1 MQMTFRNR
9 PGTLFVLLALL
20 IFLGAGGLVGGV
32 SMLSDP
38 SGQGLGLSLDLLDPV
53 PIDDYLLP
61 GIFLLT
67 VMGILPLFTAYG
79 AWALPQWGPLQR
91 LNPWPEFHW
100 SWSWSRIIAAI
111 LILFIG
117 LEFLLWGNASPLQPI
132 LLAVGLGILVMCG
145 YPSIRRYMRLRWEV
159 TPDDSRLPSATEENE
174 AATTGKPG
182 ENS

>member
-9 PGTLFVLLALL
+9 PATLFVLLALL
-20 IFLGAGGLVGGV
+20 IFLGAGGLVGGA

-38 SGQGLGLSLDLLDPV
+38 SGQGLGLPPDLLDPV

-67 VMGILPLFTAYG
+67 IMGVCPLFAAYG
-79 AWALPQWGPLQR
+79 AWALPRWGLLQR
-91 LNPWPEFHW
+91 LNPWPDFHW
-100 SWSWSRIIAAI
+100 SWSWSRIIAAV

-132 LLAVGLGILVMCG
+132 LLAVGLGMLVMCG
-145 YPSIRRYMRLRWEV
+145 YPSIRRYMRMRWETEPGDGRATLADQNHEV
-159 TPDDSRLPSATEENE
+159 NRYGDPSD
-174 AATTGKPG
+174 
-182 ENS
+182 NS